1 MLVNRL
7 MSGYRYL
14 AYRLRALCSLQCM
27 AWAVAALAAV
37 IYVYIYV
44 FTPLVIMVW
53 QNYDDSLFVKL
64 GEYLS
69 IGKWLGPYD
78 QFTMMK
84 GPGYP
89 LFLAVSHWSGLPNTF
104 TQAIFYCTAMG
115 ALALVILKATRS
127 KLSALAVFA
136 LPLLD
141 PKVFEIN
148 RTLRDCI
155 YSSQT
160 VLFIAIFAYCLLQAG
175 TRRRRVAS
183 AVMSGVLF
191 GWLWLTREEGVWL
204 LPPIAVLVGFAIQR
218 AGGWRCSRIWLSPSL
233 VMVGAFALVNVGL
246 ATLNL
251 VNYGSFVRVDFKTKS
266 FQSALSALESVQES
280 QRVSYVNVPRATR
293 IQVYAV
299 SPHFAKLRPYL
310 DPIPGPS
317 PWEAG
322 ECMFHKSA
330 CGDIG
335 NGFFMWALRDAV
347 AAVGGYRSPERASE
361 FYDAIASEIRSACN
375 TGRLRCEQRFIPYMP
390 RMTPQQVG
398 YIPGSFG
405 TLLRDVFTA
414 GTEPAPPIQ
423 NVTGT
428 RAQFVST
435 LEFLNWPSHFPLY
448 DNPPKM
454 DVDVSGWFH
463 DPSDGAEWFKL
474 IVSDQHSKNVAY
486 NLVREGSP
494 DLAQGLHDPS
504 ASKQRFVL
512 RTQCTSGC
520 VLHFSGKTGSKD
532 IPVTSSMRF
541 YKRVTSL
548 GGSLLVFDS
557 GKVVL
562 PPPLAKDQR
571 VALAAKMRV
580 GLYTLYNVLLPIL
593 LSAGVF
599 AFLVMCFISVRNRSF
614 TTAFVIAAV
623 CWVGAVTRAVILVLI
638 DVSSFPAMIT
648 PYLLPV
654 YVLTVIASVLSL
666 VALREAFSPVGE
678 RVLRPAVPV
687 FEK

>member
-1 MLVNRL
+1 MFVNRL
-7 MSGYRYL
+7 MPNCQHRL
-14 AYRLRALCSLQCM
+14 YRLRALLSLQCA
-27 AWAVAALAAV
+27 AWIIAALAVAV
-37 IYVYIYV
+37 YIFVYVY
-44 FTPLVIMVW
+44 TPLVVMVW
-53 QNYDDSLFVKL
+53 QNYDDSLFVRL
-64 GEYLS
+64 GDYLAT
-69 IGKWLGPYD
+69 GQWLGPYN
-78 QFTMMK
+78 QFTLMK

-89 LFLAVSHWSGLPNTF
+89 FFLAVSYWSGLPNTF
-104 TQAIFYCTAMG
+104 TQALFCSTALG
-115 ALALVILKATRS
+115 VFAFVILRGTRS
-127 KLSALAVFA
+127 KLGALAVFA

-141 PKVFEIN
+141 PKMFEID

-160 VLFIAIFAYCLLQAG
+160 VLFIAIFAYCLLQAR
-175 TRRRRVAS
+175 TPRRRIAS
-183 AVMSGVLF
+183 AAISGVLF

-204 LPPIAVLVGFAIQR
+204 LPPIAALVAFAIQR
-218 AGGWRCSRIWLSPSL
+218 AGGWRRPRFWLSSSL
-233 VMVGAFALVNVGL
+233 VMVGAFALVNVGF
-246 ATLNL
+246 AALNFI
-251 VNYGSFVRVDFKTKS
+251 NYGSFVSVDFKTKS
-266 FQSALSALESVQES
+266 FQSALSALESVQGS

-322 ECMFHKSA
+322 ECMFHSSA

-347 AAVGGYRSPERASE
+347 AAVGGYKSPKRASE
-361 FYDAIASEIRSACN
+361 FYDAITGEIRSACN
-375 TGRLRCEQRFIPYMP
+375 IGRLRCERRFIPYMP
-390 RMTPQQVG
+390 RMTSQQIG

-405 TLLRDVFTA
+405 TLLHDVFTA
-414 GTEPAPPIQ
+414 GTEPVPPIQ
-423 NVTGT
+423 NVTGS
-428 RAQFVST
+428 RVQFVST
-435 LEFLNWPSHFPLY
+435 LDFLNWPSHFPLY

-454 DVDVSGWFH
+454 EVDVSGWFH
-463 DPSDGAEWFKL
+463 NPSAGAEWFKL
-474 IVSDQHSKNVAY
+474 IVSDQQSKNVAY

-504 ASKQRFVL
+504 AVKQRFVL

-520 VLHFSGKTGSKD
+520 VLHFSDKTGSED
-532 IPVTSSMRF
+532 VPVTSSTRF
-541 YKRVTSL
+541 YRRVTNL

-562 PPPLAKDQR
+562 PLPPAKDLR
-571 VALAAKMRV
+571 VVLASKVRV
-580 GLYTLYNVLLPIL
+580 GLYAVYNVLLPIL
-593 LSAGVF
+593 LGMGVV
-599 AFLVMCFISVRNRSF
+599 AFFVTCFISVRKWSF
-614 TTAFVIAAV
+614 TIAFVIATV
-623 CWVGAVTRAVILVLI
+623 CWVGALTRAVILVLI

-666 VALREAFSPVGE
+666 VALHEAVASVGE
-678 RVLRPAVPV
+678 RVLGPVVPV